1 MQGFFSN
8 QKHSEEIQG
17 PSRYQK
23 PREEIQGPSRKQKHR
38 EEIQGPSRKQKHRD
52 EMKTFLVIRNAMKCN
67 FFRLSES
74 LRGNENPSFKPKVG
88 H

>member
-23 PREEIQGPSRKQKHR
+23 PR

-74 LRGNENPSFKPKVG
+74 LRGNENPSFKPKEG
-88 H
+88 D